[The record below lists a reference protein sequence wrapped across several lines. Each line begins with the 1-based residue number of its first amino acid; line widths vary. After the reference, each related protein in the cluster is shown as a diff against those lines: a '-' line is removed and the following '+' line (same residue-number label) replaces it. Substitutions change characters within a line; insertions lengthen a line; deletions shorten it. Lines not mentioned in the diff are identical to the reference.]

1 MNNVLFE
8 GNVASYGG
16 ALYLNGNSNALT
28 DVNFEDNTAVNGSA
42 IYLGMNK
49 ILSLDSVSLSGNDN
63 STGFGTVYVDD
74 HGQITVNGL
83 TRDADQRIYLVN
95 YTSDVLY
102 VAPVSLGEG
111 NGLTPND
118 ASELTSEL
126 LTHLNNGGR
135 VIFLNDKGEFNID
148 QVKIIAKTNIQFIGN
163 TSTIKSSKNDKSLFN
178 NHLTPIKSCS

>member
-1 MNNVLFE
+1 
-8 GNVASYGG
+8 
-16 ALYLNGNSNALT
+16 
-28 DVNFEDNTAVNGSA
+28 
-42 IYLGMNK
+42 MNK

-102 VAPVSLGEG
+102 VAPVSTGEG
-111 NGLTPND
+111 NGLTPGD

-163 TSTIKSSKNDKSLFN
+163 TSTIKSSKNDKSLFIPRI
-178 NHLTPIKSCS
+178 TPKFHFPSCKNPQFYEFAQH